1 MTTAIETT
9 RLGRRYGRR
18 WALQDCSLRLPAG
31 HVIGLVGPNG
41 AGKTTLLHLAVG
53 LLAPSAG
60 EVSVLG
66 GQPRSPGTRTKVA
79 FVAQD
84 KPLYPRFTVADT
96 MRMGGWLS
104 PGFDRPRASAHL
116 TGLGI
121 RLGQRVGRLSGGQ
134 QAQVALALALGKRPE
149 LLLLDEPVANLDP
162 LARRQFMQVLM
173 EEVAETGMSVVLSSH
188 LIEDLERAC
197 TTSC

>member
-60 EVSVLG
+60 SIMVLG
-66 GQPRSPGTRTKVA
+66 GHPGDGPAQLAKVG

-84 KPLYPRFTVADT
+84 TATGKVTAILN
-96 MRMGGWLS
+96 
-104 PGFDRPRASAHL
+104 HL
-116 TGLGI
+116 RIYAGY
-121 RLGQRVGRLSGGQ
+121 Q
-134 QAQVALALALGKRPE
+134 
-149 LLLLDEPVANLDP
+149 
-162 LARRQFMQVLM
+162 QVLW
-173 EEVAETGMSVVLSSH
+173 TSGSGHVLV
-188 LIEDLERAC
+188 IAGAR
-197 TTSC
+197 